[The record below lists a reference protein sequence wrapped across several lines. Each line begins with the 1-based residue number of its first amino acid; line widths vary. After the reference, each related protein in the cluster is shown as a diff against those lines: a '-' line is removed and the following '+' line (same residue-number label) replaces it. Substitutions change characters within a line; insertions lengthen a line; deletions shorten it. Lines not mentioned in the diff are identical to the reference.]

1 LPPRRASQYDLDD
14 CNRPDN
20 GNRSSRF
27 SLPGKL
33 AIQVMGDKICRY
45 ETKRVIFAPSGPE
58 NSCFVSHIHIDKIL
72 LTGPFSNL
80 IMSSMK
86 YIQLEPQGDIAIVRI
101 NRPEAL
107 NAMNVDVIAEF
118 SRTLDILA
126 ADETV
131 RVLII
136 TGAGERSFCAGAD
149 ISYMVDI
156 EPMQAERYATSAQRV
171 INKIES
177 LEKPVIAAVNGF
189 ALGGGCEL
197 AMACDIRIASS
208 NAKIGQPEVTIGIPP
223 GWGGTQRLMRLVGP
237 AKAKEMI
244 FTGKMITADEACQIG
259 LVNNVVSIGPD
270 DKVPPEV
277 KGDIVKEKERAAEVA
292 KVLNKKLIEYC
303 LSVAREIA
311 KNSFTA
317 VKVSKM
323 LINRGM
329 DSDLETGLRL
339 EIYGWALCFANEDRR
354 KMMSAF
360 LNKGKK

>member
-1 LPPRRASQYDLDD
+1 
-14 CNRPDN
+14 
-20 GNRSSRF
+20 
-27 SLPGKL
+27 
-33 AIQVMGDKICRY
+33 
-45 ETKRVIFAPSGPE
+45 
-58 NSCFVSHIHIDKIL
+58 
-72 LTGPFSNL
+72 
-80 IMSSMK
+80 MSSMK
-86 YIQLEPQGDIAIVRI
+86 FIQLEPQGDIAVVKI

-107 NAMNVDVIAEF
+107 NAMNSDVITEL
-118 SRTLDILA
+118 SRTIDIVS
-126 ADETV
+126 ADDGIKV
-131 RVLII
+131 VVI

-149 ISYMVDI
+149 ISYMVNI
-156 EPMQAERYATSAQRV
+156 EPMQAERYATAAQAV
-171 INKIES
+171 INKIER

-244 FTGKMITADEACQIG
+244 FTGKMIAADEALQIG
-259 LVNNVVSIGPD
+259 LVNRVISLGPD
-270 DKVPPEV
+270 DPLPPEAP
-277 KGDIVKEKERAAEVA
+277 KGDTTKEKERAAEVA
-292 KVLNKKLIEYC
+292 KVLNRKLMNEC
-303 LSVAREIA
+303 MALAQEIT
-311 KNSFTA
+311 KNSYTA

-339 EIYGWALCFANEDRR
+339 EIYGWALCFAHEDRQ